1 MITNVRIKKLN
12 NETRLKFIASIVFD
26 HVFAVHDIKVIEDE
40 EKAFIAMPS
49 KKIKDD
55 QWVDICHPICQECRT
70 VLENIILSCT
80 KMTDA
85 SQFTIV
91 DFVSKYEN
99 VPLLEQL
106 PDDFEIVNEVK

>member
-1 MITNVRIKKLN
+1 MITNVCIKKVDRG
-12 NETRLKFIASIVFD
+12 TRLKFIASIVFD
-26 HVFAVHDIKVIEDE
+26 HVFAIHDIKVIEDE

-85 SQFTIV
+85 SHRDIV

>member
-49 KKIKDD
+49 KKNKR
-55 QWVDICHPICQECRT
+55 W
-70 VLENIILSCT
+70 S
-80 KMTDA
+80 MG
-85 SQFTIV
+85 
-91 DFVSKYEN
+91 
-99 VPLLEQL
+99 
-106 PDDFEIVNEVK
+106 